1 MYLSLPLSSQEKELS
16 HLSIIQPIHSFLF
29 CLIKMDFW
37 GINLSKIMII
47 GIAAILLVMKRVF
60 IFRTFNPR
68 SSDLSSKYTL
78 DEVKGL

>member
-1 MYLSLPLSSQEKELS
+1 
-16 HLSIIQPIHSFLF
+16 
-29 CLIKMDFW
+29 
-37 GINLSKIMII
+37 MII